1 MDSYTVKQIANMLRT
16 NEETVRRWIRTG
28 KLVATKSS
36 KKSGNIVTAAALHQF
51 IQETPKYA
59 SVVTSSLTASTV
71 ALSAVVG
78 SLMAGLIALVGE
90 KNDTISKT
98 DVESVLKKKIM
109 THEKAI
115 KSKQAEV
122 ERLNKEIEEERKN
135 SEKYRYALENLDLS
149 LIASEINK
157 NK

>member
-1 MDSYTVKQIANMLRT
+1 
-16 NEETVRRWIRTG
+16 
-28 KLVATKSS
+28 
-36 KKSGNIVTAAALHQF
+36 
-51 IQETPKYA
+51 
-59 SVVTSSLTASTV
+59 
-71 ALSAVVG
+71 
-78 SLMAGLIALVGE
+78 MAGLIALVGE

-115 KSKQAEV
+115 KSKQAEI